1 MRDRKKHAV
10 FTQPNL
16 HIQMETPLPDAA
28 RRQLVLATIATAA
41 AILVP
46 RLASAQSLSELSDK
60 DLGAGLR
67 GALER
72 GAEIAVSLLGKKDGF
87 WADERVRI
95 PLPDWIKKVE
105 RAIKLL
111 GKSKDIEDMKVAVN
125 RAAEQAVPQAKAL
138 LMTAVRT
145 MSVEDARQILTGGD
159 SSVTQF
165 FQSRTRDSLTQRFLP
180 VVSNVTS
187 RIGLAGQ
194 YNQLAA
200 QVQQT
205 GLIKLSPVQARVEN
219 HVTSKA
225 LDGLYFMIAEEERKI
240 RRDPVGT
247 GSEILKRVFG
257 SIK

>member
-1 MRDRKKHAV
+1 M
-10 FTQPNL
+10 
-16 HIQMETPLPDAA
+16 PDAA

-138 LMTAVRT
+138 LMTAVRS
-145 MSVEDARQILTGGD
+145 MSVEDARQILAGGD
-159 SSVTQF
+159 NSVTQF

-205 GLIKLSPVQARVEN
+205 GLIKLSPDQARVEN

>member
-1 MRDRKKHAV
+1 
-10 FTQPNL
+10 
-16 HIQMETPLPDAA
+16 MEPPMPDAA

-159 SSVTQF
+159 NSVTQF

-205 GLIKLSPVQARVEN
+205 GLIKLSPDQARVEN

>member
-1 MRDRKKHAV
+1 MRNGKKYEV
-10 FTQPNL
+10 SSPFRRQ
-16 HIQMETPLPDAA
+16 IQLELQLPDAD
-28 RRQLVLATIATAA
+28 RRQLVMATLATAA

-46 RLASAQSLSELSDK
+46 RLAAAQSLSELSDK
-60 DLGAGLR
+60 DVGAGLR

-87 WADERVRI
+87 WGDERVRI

-111 GKSKDIEDMKVAVN
+111 GKSKDIEEMKVAVN

-138 LMTAVRT
+138 LMNAVRT

-159 SSVTQF
+159 NSVTQF
-165 FQSRTRDSLTQRFLP
+165 FQSRTRDNLTQKFLP

-205 GLIKLSPVQARVEN
+205 GLIRLSPDQARVEN
-219 HVTSKA
+219 HVTGKA

-240 RRDPVGT
+240 RRDPFGT
-247 GSEILKRVFG
+247 GSDLLKRVFG
-257 SIK
+257 AIK

>member
-10 FTQPNL
+10 FTQSNL
-16 HIQMETPLPDAA
+16 HIQMEPPMPDAA

-46 RLASAQSLSELSDK
+46 RVASAQSLSELSDK

-159 SSVTQF
+159 NSVTQF

>member
-159 SSVTQF
+159 NSVTQF

>member
-16 HIQMETPLPDAA
+16 HIQMETPMPDAA

-41 AILVP
+41 AILFP

-159 SSVTQF
+159 NSVTQF

-205 GLIKLSPVQARVEN
+205 GLIKLSPDQARVEN

>member
-1 MRDRKKHAV
+1 MRNGKKYQV
-10 FTQPNL
+10 FTHSKRQ
-16 HIQMETPLPDAA
+16 IEMATALPDAG
-28 RRQLVLATIATAA
+28 RRQLVLATLATAA

-46 RLASAQSLSELSDK
+46 RLTGAQALSDLSDK

-87 WADERVRI
+87 WGDERVRI

-111 GKSKDIEDMKVAVN
+111 GKSKDIEEMKVAVN

-138 LMTAVRT
+138 LMNAVKT

-159 SSVTQF
+159 NSVTQF
-165 FQSRTRDSLTQRFLP
+165 FQSRTRDSLTQKFLP

-205 GLIKLSPVQARVEN
+205 GLIKLSPDQARVEN

-257 SIK
+257 AIK